1 MVQSGTARHASAHS
15 ACPRRPVGTTKHAT
29 HRTNVMNAH
38 RIPLFRVVGAVP
50 GATTAEDDERTCVRS
65 ARNHAPRRT
74 HPARVVSIVTPMVT
88 QVTLKQQTVRECAA
102 DGHTDAW
109 NRPQQSRRT
118 NSNAVKSYLLG
129 KMYGFTVIIMA
140 AGSCTLVLSTPG
152 AAQLCSYCAAALVRC
167 AQTTT
172 VAVKMRHHNHRN
184 RQVLPAA
191 TPTMVPLPRISPSA
205 LSRDLPFFCSGLLSP
220 EVSRVARVWNQPP
233 HL

>member
-1 MVQSGTARHASAHS
+1 MMQSGTARHASAHS
-15 ACPRRPVGTTKHAT
+15 TCPRRPVGTTKHAT

-38 RIPLFRVVGAVP
+38 RIPFFRVVGAVP
-50 GATTAEDDERTCVRS
+50 GATTAEGNERTCARS
-65 ARNHAPRRT
+65 EPRTTQNSPCPCRFYRDTHGDASDPQAANCSRMCRRRPRRCMEQAT
-74 HPARVVSIVTPMVT
+74 TITPHQHAM
-88 QVTLKQQTVRECAA
+88 
-102 DGHTDAW
+102 
-109 NRPQQSRRT
+109 P
-118 NSNAVKSYLLG
+118 VKSYLLG
-129 KMYGFTVIIMA
+129 KMYGFTMIIMA

-152 AAQLCSYCAAALVRC
+152 TAQLCSYCAAALVRC

-191 TPTMVPLPRISPSA
+191 TPTMVPLPRNSPSA

>member
-1 MVQSGTARHASAHS
+1 MRTIGSEPRTTQNSPCPCRFYRDTHGDASDTQAQ
-15 ACPRRPVGTTKHAT
+15 TT
-29 HRTNVMNAH
+29 
-38 RIPLFRVVGAVP
+38 
-50 GATTAEDDERTCVRS
+50 
-65 ARNHAPRRT
+65 
-74 HPARVVSIVTPMVT
+74 
-88 QVTLKQQTVRECAA
+88 RECAA

-109 NRPQQSRRT
+109 NRPQQSRVRRT
-118 NSNAVKSYLLG
+118 ATAMPVKSYLLG
-129 KMYGFTVIIMA
+129 KMYGFTMIIMA

-152 AAQLCSYCAAALVRC
+152 TAQLCSYCAAALVRC

-191 TPTMVPLPRISPSA
+191 TPTMVPLPRNSPSA

>member
-1 MVQSGTARHASAHS
+1 MSAH
-15 ACPRRPVGTTKHAT
+15 
-29 HRTNVMNAH
+29 AH
-38 RIPLFRVVGAVP
+38 
-50 GATTAEDDERTCVRS
+50 

-102 DGHTDAW
+102 DGYADAW

-118 NSNAVKSYLLG
+118 NSNAREVV
-129 KMYGFTVIIMA
+129 FTWQNVWFYDDHHGWDRA
-140 AGSCTLVLSTPG
+140 HWYCQVVSTPG
-152 AAQLCSYCAAALVRC
+152 TAQLCSYCAAALVRC

-191 TPTMVPLPRISPSA
+191 TPTMVPLPRNSPSA

>member
-118 NSNAVKSYLLG
+118 NSNARELRREVVFTWQNVWFYGDHHGCGILHTGTLNAGRGTAVLVLRCCTCEVRTDHHSGCEDETSQPPQPAGVASGDSDHGTPASHQPECAVAGPSFLLLG
-129 KMYGFTVIIMA
+129 LAFT
-140 AGSCTLVLSTPG
+140 
-152 AAQLCSYCAAALVRC
+152 
-167 AQTTT
+167 
-172 VAVKMRHHNHRN
+172 
-184 RQVLPAA
+184 
-191 TPTMVPLPRISPSA
+191 
-205 LSRDLPFFCSGLLSP
+205 
-220 EVSRVARVWNQPP
+220 
-233 HL
+233 